1 MGNGTA
7 TVFFDIDGTL
17 GWVDPAREDE
27 RPRWEQGLS
36 PAPNDQVVG
45 AVCALG
51 HKGNRSFVCTGRPP
65 GGIHPMIS
73 CMPFSGFV
81 TLAGAYVTMGSR
93 VLRNEPIPAE
103 LLDAVDRVLRK
114 QGRGARLEG
123 LQKVIEVRDG
133 TDGRAVRSAASMA
146 EALRQQPSGRAYKVI
161 LPTAAADAVMA
172 DPGLARELSA
182 SALELGNSELG
193 LASNTKKA
201 GIRAV
206 LSALGP
212 DAGTTYGFGDAENDL
227 PLFAEVDVRVAMGNA
242 VDALKARADYMTG
255 SVHEDG
261 VVSGLAHFGLI

>member
-36 PAPNDQVVG
+36 PAPNDHVVG

-65 GGIHPMIS
+65 GGIHPIIS

-93 VLRNEPIPAE
+93 VLRNESIPAE

-123 LQKVIEVRDG
+123 LQKVIGVRDG
-133 TDGRAVRSAASMA
+133 TDGRA
-146 EALRQQPSGRAYKVI
+146 
-161 LPTAAADAVMA
+161 
-172 DPGLARELSA
+172 AR
-182 SALELGNSELG
+182 
-193 LASNTKKA
+193 T
-201 GIRAV
+201 R
-206 LSALGP
+206 
-212 DAGTTYGFGDAENDL
+212 
-227 PLFAEVDVRVAMGNA
+227 
-242 VDALKARADYMTG
+242 
-255 SVHEDG
+255 
-261 VVSGLAHFGLI
+261 

>member
-36 PAPNDQVVG
+36 PAPNDHVVG

-81 TLAGAYVTMGSR
+81 TLAGAYVTMESR

-133 TDGRAVRSAASMA
+133 TDGRAARSAASMA

-212 DAGTTYGFGDAENDL
+212 DAGTTYGS
-227 PLFAEVDVRVAMGNA
+227 AMRKTTCRCSRRSTSAWRWATPSTRSRRGP
-242 VDALKARADYMTG
+242 TT
-255 SVHEDG
+255 
-261 VVSGLAHFGLI
+261 

>member
-1 MGNGTA
+1 MQKLIIFG
-7 TVFFDIDGTL
+7 
-17 GWVDPAREDE
+17 ARDAAAA
-27 RPRWEQGLS
+27 RCDH
-36 PAPNDQVVG
+36 A
-45 AVCALG
+45 
-51 HKGNRSFVCTGRPP
+51 
-65 GGIHPMIS
+65 
-73 CMPFSGFV
+73 
-81 TLAGAYVTMGSR
+81 AGALAKLGQH
-93 VLRNEPIPAE
+93 LRFDRTEGILSFPRKKRRNGAAQVP
-103 LLDAVDRVLRK
+103 LDLGVGVEK
-114 QGRGARLEG
+114 
-123 LQKVIEVRDG
+123 
-133 TDGRAVRSAASMA
+133 RSP

-242 VDALKARADYMTG
+242 VDALKARADYVTG